1 MVIFQAGFFRVGVI
15 LGEHFPGRNCP
26 VGIIQVAI
34 FWVGVFLVPP
44 LVVVSVLLVEMKK
57 NPFFRRILLIH
68 FALPFLFPLKT
79 SENPRFSNTVWDKI
93 SSFDRAYG
101 QMSYYSCFSME

>member
-1 MVIFQAGFFRVGVI
+1 MVIFQEGFFRVGVI
-15 LGEHFPGRNCP
+15 LGEHFPGRNCS
-26 VGIIQVAI
+26 G
-34 FWVGVFLVPP
+34 GNFLGGSFPSTTSSCCFCFACGNEEKP
-44 LVVVSVLLVEMKK
+44 I
-57 NPFFRRILLIH
+57 FRRILLIH

>member
-1 MVIFQAGFFRVGVI
+1 MVIFQEGFFRVGVI
-15 LGEHFPGRNCP
+15 LGEHFPGRNCS
-26 VGIIQVAI
+26 G
-34 FWVGVFLVPP
+34 GNFLGGSFPSTTSSCCFCFAYGNEEKP
-44 LVVVSVLLVEMKK
+44 ILC
-57 NPFFRRILLIH
+57 RILLIH

-79 SENPRFSNTVWDKI
+79 SENPRFSNTVWNKI